1 MPDLIIFDCD
11 GVLVDSETISN
22 RILTEMLNDLGWPI
36 AFEETIDL
44 FVGLSAKTCLEMIE
58 AHLKRP
64 LPTDFERI
72 MNEREAVTFKQEL
85 QPVPGIV
92 EVLEELTKPKCVASS
107 GTHEKMRTTLGTT
120 GLYSYFE
127 NHIFSATEVE
137 RGKPHPDLFLYA
149 AEKMG
154 TEPSRCVV
162 VEDSNPGV
170 QGAISAGMKF
180 LGYARLTSKNAL
192 MQAGAQVFSNMLE
205 LPQLLKH
212 F

>member
-1 MPDLIIFDCD
+1 
-11 GVLVDSETISN
+11 
-22 RILTEMLNDLGWPI
+22 
-36 AFEETIDL
+36 
-44 FVGLSAKTCLEMIE
+44 MIE

-92 EVLEELTKPKCVASS
+92 EVLEELTEPKCVASS

-162 VEDSNPGV
+162 VEDSIPGV
-170 QGAISAGMKF
+170 QGAISAGMKV